1 MPFSL
6 LSGKSTWVKN
16 FLESEDGAAGSYNL
30 LSGAEIM
37 RRMTNEGNERNPRDF
52 TFVKDRRFSNGV
64 KESFQDKANKCL
76 TRFLDMA
83 ARKRRNYIIEEKS
96 NT

>member
-1 MPFSL
+1 MNTFLASEEGQAGNYHV
-6 LSGKSTWVKN
+6 LSAMEMFK
-16 FLESEDGAAGSYNL
+16 
-30 LSGAEIM
+30 
-37 RRMTNEGNERNPRDF
+37 RMTSQGLDRNPRDF
-52 TFVKDRRFSNGV
+52 TFVRDRRFSNGV

-76 TRFLDMA
+76 ARFLDMA

>member
-1 MPFSL
+1 MF
-6 LSGKSTWVKN
+6 K
-16 FLESEDGAAGSYNL
+16 
-30 LSGAEIM
+30 
-37 RRMTNEGNERNPRDF
+37 RMTSMGTDRNPRDF
-52 TFVKDRRFSNGV
+52 TFVRDRRFSNGV

-76 TRFLDMA
+76 SRFLDMA